1 MIRRMLRTST
11 GLTDALHI
19 FQDCDFSMRL
29 NERDAGDLSS
39 TVKAFNAVADVLRTE
54 RNALFQKEL
63 LLDTILQ
70 GAPMAVILTHPAD
83 RIVYS
88 NQFARQ
94 LFATG
99 ESIDGRHSAELME
112 RAPQPVREAFASG
125 NDSLV
130 SFRNGEQDETFHL
143 SRRLFYLNT
152 QKHTLFL
159 VKRLTQELRR
169 QEIEIWKR
177 AIRLMNHELN
187 NSIAPISYLLH
198 PYRHVANHPEHA
210 HRTEEIF
217 QGIDERLDYLKKFL
231 ADYAQFARLPAPRL
245 RDVAWD

>member
-1 MIRRMLRTST
+1 MALVVAIPLFISLRQAAMHFLEYPGAIAFAVTLFLLFPLVAFSSRRMTRRMRRTST
-11 GLTDALHI
+11 GLTDALHS
-19 FQDCDFSMRL
+19 FQDGDFSMRL

-70 GAPMAVILTHPAD
+70 GAPMAVILTNPAD

-125 NDSLV
+125 NDSL
-130 SFRNGEQDETFHL
+130 
-143 SRRLFYLNT
+143 
-152 QKHTLFL
+152 
-159 VKRLTQELRR
+159 
-169 QEIEIWKR
+169 
-177 AIRLMNHELN
+177 
-187 NSIAPISYLLH
+187 
-198 PYRHVANHPEHA
+198 
-210 HRTEEIF
+210 
-217 QGIDERLDYLKKFL
+217 
-231 ADYAQFARLPAPRL
+231 
-245 RDVAWD
+245 